1 MIQFVFGEE
10 DPGVE
15 ESNDIPEGKTHC
27 TVGERQF
34 ISFEFSVKGFKFL
47 DFLDHKKPSVSQKL
61 GLSAMHGLSFKA
73 R

>member
-34 ISFEFSVKGFKFL
+34 ISFEFSVKVNFKVDFFL
-47 DFLDHKKPSVSQKL
+47 WNKSRKYVKKN
-61 GLSAMHGLSFKA
+61 SF
-73 R
+73 RVLR